1 MQTYVIAIST
11 IELLPAWRLC
21 RLINNFCPK
30 VLLNPFIRL
39 TMDRD
44 KIKGIDGSSIIHRFK
59 IFREKKRRSF
69 LLASPTKV
77 NFSFVLLST
86 FIFYLILS
94 PRRCDSFILSTTPSV
109 TSKIIWQL
117 KFNTNPLCDLPSF
130 FQCSDDHDGIRTTSS
145 FCVRPEG
152 QKRLHRLTSL
162 YSQYGTFH
170 PEPDNHTNPPSQF
183 SKRNPPRSLSQ
194 LKATSSENLKAE
206 STDNGRRGRGRPPK
220 KSKEDTD
227 DNKSTHSWSG
237 GVARLAR
244 AAAKAAAEASER
256 ENHYNGYDA
265 SSDNNNNNN
274 YDSNSNTN
282 SNNSIS
288 QFYQPSWQR
297 ANNNFNGSFRP
308 KRVSPFKTTSSGHA
322 NSMWNIGPPRKQE
335 AVSPSADSANGAENN
350 KRGTMGS
357 LRQLTK
363 VIDKQLFASGPR
375 GVWKSN
381 YPRAEGPLV
390 HQARDSMS
398 SLLGYNQVKGDWKS
412 HSSMST
418 YNVAFVF
425 GKRLV
430 NDQITVEYASRIRTL
445 VKLFKNEPEFRPSLV
460 CFCGGRSSAN
470 NHVADADAGYLF
482 FRHIC
487 NINGIN
493 LTGVNVFIDNISTTD
508 EEAIRRVTNEVM
520 HNYAPEWLQ
529 RSNNRILSMNTV
541 TENNL
546 PETSGGQH
554 PPYDG
559 NTHKKDKTMESYERQ
574 LMNLRNR
581 MNKIQVHFTLVST
594 EYYLCNI
601 NDIHHRSPNQ
611 SLLKA
616 IEKMGVNTNLETSWS
631 FQYATYPY
639 VYAKDEAVMF
649 LGKCYLLGEELVPLV
664 LNLRGVVDSVS
675 LQMIE

>member
-1 MQTYVIAIST
+1 M
-11 IELLPAWRLC
+11 
-21 RLINNFCPK
+21 
-30 VLLNPFIRL
+30 
-39 TMDRD
+39 
-44 KIKGIDGSSIIHRFK
+44 
-59 IFREKKRRSF
+59 RS
-69 LLASPTKV
+69 
-77 NFSFVLLST
+77 
-86 FIFYLILS
+86 
-94 PRRCDSFILSTTPSV
+94 
-109 TSKIIWQL
+109 
-117 KFNTNPLCDLPSF
+117 
-130 FQCSDDHDGIRTTSS
+130 
-145 FCVRPEG
+145 EG

-170 PEPDNHTNPPSQF
+170 PEPDNNTNSQSQF

-194 LKATSSENLKAE
+194 LKATSSENLKSE
-206 STDNGRRGRGRPPK
+206 SNNDGRRGRGRPPK
-220 KSKEDTD
+220 KSKQDND
-227 DNKSTHSWSG
+227 DSKSTHSWSG

-265 SSDNNNNNN
+265 STDNNN
-274 YDSNSNTN
+274 YDNNSNTN

-297 ANNNFNGSFRP
+297 ANQNNMNGSFRP

-322 NSMWNIGPPRKQE
+322 NNMWNIGPPRKQG
-335 AVSPSADSANGAENN
+335 AVSPSADSADSTENS

-418 YNVAFVF
+418 YNVALVF

-493 LTGVNVFIDNISTTD
+493 LSGVNVFIDNISTTD

-529 RSNNRILSMNTV
+529 RSNNKILSMNTA
-541 TENNL
+541 TDHNL
-546 PETSGGQH
+546 PKTSGGQH

-559 NTHKKDKTMESYERQ
+559 NTHKKDKTMESYDRQ

-631 FQYATYPY
+631 FQYATYPF
-639 VYAKDEAVMF
+639 VYSKDEAVMF
-649 LGKCYLLGEELVPLV
+649 LGKCYLLGEELVPLM

-675 LQMIE
+675 LHMLE